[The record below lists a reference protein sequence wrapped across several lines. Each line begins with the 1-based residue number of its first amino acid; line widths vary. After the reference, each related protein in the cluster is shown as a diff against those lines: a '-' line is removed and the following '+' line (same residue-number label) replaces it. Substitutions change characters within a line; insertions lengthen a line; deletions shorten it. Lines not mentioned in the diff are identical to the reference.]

1 MNGEFYSRFDDW
13 RKYTATRCDDVYNS
27 YDRHIIR
34 CDDDY
39 YWNSSSLRRD
49 ISNIS
54 TDNFIISEE
63 EDEVYIYRKTTIFDQ
78 IAKEVL
84 EELDPENEF
93 LYINGFTNDS
103 GGINICTSGNKNNMI
118 YMFDF
123 NSNSEE
129 EKSRFKTSI
138 SKWIMSLDV

>member
-1 MNGEFYSRFDDW
+1 MSGEFYSRFDDW
-13 RKYTATRCDDVYNS
+13 RKYTATRCDDIYS

-34 CDDDY
+34 SDDDY
-39 YWNSSSLRRD
+39 YWTSSSLRRD

-54 TDNFIISEE
+54 TDNFIISNEE
-63 EDEVYIYRKTTIFDQ
+63 NEIYRKTMIFDQ

-84 EELDPENEF
+84 EELDPEKEF

-103 GGINICTSGNKNNMI
+103 GGINICTSENKQTMI

-129 EKSRFKTSI
+129 ERSRFKTSI
-138 SKWIMSLDV
+138 SKWVMSLNV

>member
-1 MNGEFYSRFDDW
+1 MDGEFYSRFDNR
-13 RKYTATRCDDVYNS
+13 RKYTATGYDDIYS

-34 CDDDY
+34 SYDDY
-39 YWNSSSLRRD
+39 YWTSSSLRRD

-63 EDEVYIYRKTTIFDQ
+63 ENEIRRKTMIFDR

-84 EELDPENEF
+84 EELDPEKEF
-93 LYINGFTNDS
+93 LYVDGFTNDS
-103 GGINICTSGNKNNMI
+103 GIINICTSRNKHNMFF
-118 YMFDF
+118 MFDF

-138 SKWIMSLDV
+138 SKWVMSLNV

>member
-1 MNGEFYSRFDDW
+1 MSGEFYSRFDDW
-13 RKYTATRCDDVYNS
+13 RKYTATRCDDIYS

-39 YWNSSSLRRD
+39 YWTSSSLRRD

-63 EDEVYIYRKTTIFDQ
+63 ENEIYRKTMIFDQ

-84 EELDPENEF
+84 EELDPEKEF
-93 LYINGFTNDS
+93 LYINRFTNDS
-103 GGINICTSGNKNNMI
+103 GCINICTSENKNNMI

-129 EKSRFKTSI
+129 ERSRFKTSI
-138 SKWIMSLDV
+138 SKWVMSLNV